1 MRGTLHD
8 SILNHTMIQK
18 RGDFCLKLVSSPGLQ
33 NTLDLF
39 RGFHF
44 LCPSSAKATNY
55 KSKHKF
61 YSPFIP
67 EGICTLKTLKQ
78 MYECTF
84 AELNS

>member
-1 MRGTLHD
+1 MWGTLHD
-8 SILNHTMIQK
+8 FILNHTMIQK

-44 LCPSSAKATNY
+44 LCLSSAKATNY

-61 YSPFIP
+61 YSQFIP
-67 EGICTLKTLKQ
+67 EGICTLKNLKQ
-78 MYECTF
+78 MYE
-84 AELNS
+84 